1 MATESFIEK
10 QAGGIDP
17 YAREL
22 ADEELEGVAGGAG
35 YEKAPFRCRDCHHVF
50 FAPSTF
56 EHYICPE
63 CHGPAYRVK

>member
-22 ADEELEGVAGGAG
+22 ADEELEDVAGGG
-35 YEKAPFRCRDCHHVF
+35 DY
-50 FAPSTF
+50 
-56 EHYICPE
+56 CPDLSGNPYGE
-63 CHGPAYRVK
+63 TRTYACDENGKRLS

>member
-63 CHGPAYRVK
+63 CNGPSDRVK